1 MSETQ
6 TDPKPDDE
14 QALPTGTWLEVSSA
28 SEVTFKTR
36 TLFGLL
42 SVNGTFTGHSGEMT
56 VDDEG
61 RASGQLELDAASVET
76 GIRKRDDHLASADYF
91 DAENNPKIVVRFSSI
106 DPAPAGGTVQGELQI
121 RDNTIPIQ
129 GPLEFEQLGPDR
141 IRLTA
146 EIPFDH
152 HSAGLGW
159 RKTGQI
165 RGVIPVRASIVLDR
179 QPAA

>member
-1 MSETQ
+1 MSDTQ
-6 TDPKPDDE
+6 TDPRPDDA
-14 QALPTGTWLEVSSA
+14 QALPAGDWLEVSSA

-42 SVNGTFTGHSGEMT
+42 SVNGTFTGHSGQMT
-56 VDDEG
+56 VDGDG
-61 RASGQLELDAASVET
+61 HASGQLELDAASVET
-76 GIRKRDDHLASADYF
+76 GISKRDAHLASADYF
-91 DAENNPKIVVRFSSI
+91 DAENNPKIVFSLSSI
-106 DPAPAGGTVQGELQI
+106 DPAGGTVQGELQI

-129 GPLEFEQLGPDR
+129 GQVEIEQLGPDR
-141 IRLTA
+141 IRLTS

-152 HSAGLGW
+152 QSAGLGW

-179 QPAA
+179 KPAA